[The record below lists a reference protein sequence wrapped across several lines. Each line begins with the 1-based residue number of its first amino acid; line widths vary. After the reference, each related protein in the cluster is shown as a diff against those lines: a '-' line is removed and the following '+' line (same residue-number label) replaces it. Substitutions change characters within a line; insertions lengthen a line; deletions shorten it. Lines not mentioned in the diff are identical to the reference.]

1 VQISKRTKSSFGVF
15 AAFLAAGTLLTGC
28 NISGMVA
35 KESRSKTISSENL
48 SNHIEIDSKN
58 GSIAVLC
65 QPGISEAQ
73 IEVDI
78 VCRGDTQEEANSRL
92 AATELVIQNDDGK
105 LKIYPK
111 FPEPLKNG
119 DGASIRLAIPSAENL
134 VLKTSNGAVDV
145 DGSLSQVTGK
155 VEVQTSNGSIKVR
168 SAQSVNLESS
178 NGAVTLEKISG
189 DVNSTTS
196 NASTVLT
203 GIGGKID
210 VLTSNGSITAKLGN
224 GQFGPIQARTS
235 NSSIK
240 LEVGSDFFGK
250 VEVETSNARVG
261 LKDPAG
267 RVTENG
273 LKKSSGTVTIGSGG
287 GDSALTTSNG
297 AVDISVAGN

>member
-261 LKDPAG
+261 LKDPAEE
-267 RVTENG
+267 TQH
-273 LKKSSGTVTIGSGG
+273 
-287 GDSALTTSNG
+287 
-297 AVDISVAGN
+297 